1 MSVTQAIGYTT
12 DQIEQMIR
20 EHWQGWAEVA
30 PDLCLVPDPLQLKRW
45 LTDSDRRDADR
56 ILRGLAQLASVDGAD
71 SIKAAAVLAWLLV
84 PAATLVAH
92 HLGALHQDM
101 DQLVAGQLWIEVRT
115 YPWQTT
121 GRVAANV
128 RFNVRKKLLKDLGAT
143 LPMWLPLDEVRS
155 STRDPEQYNSEILA
169 ILIDGLDAEVIS
181 QDDFDLLLAVLD
193 AAERIPVQP
202 FTGLRLTGNKVS
214 EAVAADRTVTGR
226 TVRRQTTGS
235 IRALAEFAAERRQR
249 RTA

>member
-12 DQIEQMIR
+12 DQIDQMIR
-20 EHWQGWAEVA
+20 GHWEGWAEIV
-30 PDLCLVPDPLQLKRW
+30 PDLDLVPDPLQLKRW
-45 LTDSDRRDADR
+45 LTSADRRDADR
-56 ILRGLAQLASVDGAD
+56 ILRGLAQLASINGAD
-71 SIKAAAVLAWLLV
+71 SIEAAAVLAWLLV
-84 PAATLVAH
+84 PVASLVAH
-92 HLGALHQDM
+92 HLGALHQDI

-128 RFNVRKKLLKDLGAT
+128 RFKVRKQLLKDLGAT

-155 STRDPEQYNSEILA
+155 SISDPERHSSEILE
-169 ILIDGLDAEVIS
+169 ILIDGLEAEVIS

-193 AAERIPVQP
+193 AAERIPIQP
-202 FTGLRLTGNKVS
+202 FTGLRLTGNRVS
-214 EAVAADRTVTGR
+214 EAVASELAVTGR

-235 IRALAEFAAERRQR
+235 IRALAEFAAERRPR